1 MNTHVASD
9 VFKIL
14 CNSFSQAVQWF
25 VVHIYATKKQLHCI
39 IPKYFSCSDKIKNPD
54 FDSQLHWTLAIYP
67 LANTILLEASILAN
81 NYYHIASIK

>member
-14 CNSFSQAVQWF
+14 CNWFSQAVQSI
-25 VVHIYATKKQLHCI
+25 HIYATKKQLHCI
-39 IPKYFSCSDKIKNPD
+39 IPKYFSCSGKITNPD

-67 LANTILLEASILAN
+67 QANTILIEASILAN